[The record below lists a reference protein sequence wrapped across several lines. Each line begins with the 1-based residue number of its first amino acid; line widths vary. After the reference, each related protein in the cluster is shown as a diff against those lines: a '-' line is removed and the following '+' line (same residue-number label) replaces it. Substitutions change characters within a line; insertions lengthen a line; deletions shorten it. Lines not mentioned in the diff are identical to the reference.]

1 MKERFAIAII
11 QIFLL
16 TTVVSGQQENLIL
29 NGSLEDYINCPVTP
43 NITEAKFWSTGL
55 EGNDWHIEYF
65 HACAGVVPVFGTSW
79 IQAAKDGD
87 AFFFAGNGLANLDST
102 IDQEREFAT
111 GKLKDCLQAGAR
123 YKLSF
128 YVNPPPNQV
137 STFVGYDCFEVFFHP
152 NPYPLSSQNYG
163 ITQRFYEVAHRAL
176 KMPVNRPI
184 TQRGV
189 WHKLEL
195 EFTAT
200 GDECY
205 FTVGCFSWLKP
216 ENIDTLVGPG
226 STGLVSFGV
235 NYLYDDFVLT
245 EIPDDTTPPPAPE
258 PVVPNVFTPNSDG
271 SNDFWVIKHLPT
283 GTTVAIYNRW
293 GQQVYFTENYTN
305 DWGGEGLPDGT
316 YIAELI
322 FRDLP
327 PRREAVY
334 LKR

>member
-1 MKERFAIAII
+1 MKKRFAIAIS

-29 NGSLEDYINCPVTP
+29 NGSLEDYINCPLAP
-43 NITEAKFWSTGL
+43 NITEARFWSTGL
-55 EGNDWHIEYF
+55 EGNDDEIEYF
-65 HACAGVVPVFGTSW
+65 HACAGYVPVFGTTW
-79 IQAAKDGD
+79 IQSAKAGE
-87 AFFFAGNGLANLDST
+87 AFFGAGNSIGNFDTSAYH
-102 IDQEREFAT
+102 EREFAT
-111 GKLKDCLQAGAR
+111 GKLKECLKMGVR

-128 YVNPPPNQV
+128 FVNPPSNQV
-137 STFVGYDCFEVFFHP
+137 SAWVGYDCFEVYFHP
-152 NPYPLSSQNYG
+152 NQYPLSSQNLG
-163 ITQRFYEVAHRAL
+163 IIRRFNEVAPRVL
-176 KMPVNRPI
+176 KMPVDAPI
-184 TQRGV
+184 VQRGV
-189 WHKLEL
+189 WRKLEL

-205 FTVGCFSWLKP
+205 FTVGCFNWLRP

-226 STGLVSFGV
+226 ATGNVFPAV
-235 NYLYDDFVLT
+235 YYLYDDFVLT

-258 PVVPNVFTPNSDG
+258 PVVPNVFTPNGDG
-271 SNDFWVIKHLPT
+271 SNDFWVIKNLPP

-305 DWGGEGLPDGT
+305 DWGGEGLPGGT
-316 YIAELI
+316 YIAELV

-327 PRREAVY
+327 PRRVAVY